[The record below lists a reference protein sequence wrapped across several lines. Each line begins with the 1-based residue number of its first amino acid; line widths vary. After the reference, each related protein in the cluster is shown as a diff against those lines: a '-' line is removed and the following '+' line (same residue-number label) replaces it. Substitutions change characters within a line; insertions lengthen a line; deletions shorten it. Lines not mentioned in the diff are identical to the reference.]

1 MEAIATEIY
10 PFLLATLV
18 AAAVFDCRSRRIPNW
33 LSLSG
38 WLIAPLLYLFLDGF
52 SGLQASG
59 YGLALTLLLTFPL
72 FAIGWMGAGDV
83 KLMAAAGAY
92 VGIDMA
98 LPLLL
103 GILVTGG
110 VLALGVLAWRNA
122 LSGSLLRI
130 GASLGLSIAVKRPVY
145 IGPGEGERQF
155 TLPYAIPILVGTL
168 LTLFTMKHF

>member
-18 AAAVFDCRSRRIPNW
+18 AAALFDCRSRRIPNW

-38 WLIAPLLYLFLDGF
+38 WIFAPLLYLYLDGF

-103 GILVTGG
+103 GIFVSGG
-110 VLALGVLAWRNA
+110 VLALAVLAWRHS
-122 LSGSLLRI
+122 LSSSLSRI
-130 GASLGLSIAVKRPVY
+130 SASVGLSVAAKKAVY
-145 IGPGEGERQF
+145 IGSGEGERQII
-155 TLPYAIPILVGTL
+155 LPYAIPILVGTL
-168 LTLFTMKHF
+168 LTLFTMNYF

>member
-1 MEAIATEIY
+1 VEAIATEIY

-18 AAAVFDCRSRRIPNW
+18 AAALFDCRSRRIPNW

-92 VGIDMA
+92 VGIEMA

-103 GILVTGG
+103 GILISGG
-110 VLALGVLAWRNA
+110 VLALAVLAWRHS
-122 LSGSLLRI
+122 LSSSLSRI
-130 GASLGLSIAVKRPVY
+130 SASVGLSVAAKKAVY
-145 IGPGEGERQF
+145 IGSGEGERQII
-155 TLPYAIPILVGTL
+155 LPYAIPILVGTL
-168 LTLFTMKHF
+168 LTLFTMNYF